1 MPINPTDLQHPG
13 AAHVDSYWAATAG
26 PEVDGAVPVDSDR
39 EVDVAIIGG
48 GYTGLSAAYHL
59 GREHG
64 ISAHVLEAN
73 RIGWGC
79 SGRNGGFC
87 SIGIGKDDFGDW
99 VNRFGLD
106 PAKRIF
112 EQGREAVRSV
122 QRILDA
128 EKLEVD
134 RSPEGG
140 LELAHRANRI
150 GEMAA
155 RQRELKELFG
165 LGCRLLGKS
174 ELDQGYLVSREAH
187 GALLHDE
194 GFALH
199 AMKYSRGLARAA
211 QRHGAVLHGAS
222 PVLEW
227 RRDGRRHLLRTPGG
241 SVRARQ
247 VVIAGNGY
255 TGDRLH
261 PGTNGRLL
269 PVLSNIIVT
278 RELSQ
283 AECESANWRSY
294 LKIWDSRRL
303 LFYYRLLPQ
312 NRVLFGARGGI
323 EDTPESN
330 RSQKAWLERRFAEM
344 FPALAKVETEYFW
357 RDWVCLSRDK
367 NPHIGSFEDGTVHYA
382 LAYMGSGVALATY
395 CGRLLA
401 GRVGGKAGE
410 PSYEAGP
417 LLGAPLPA
425 FPFPALRRVYQ
436 RLAYAYYGFKDEFL

>member
-26 PEVDGAVPVDSDR
+26 PEVDGTAPVDSDR

-140 LELAHRANRI
+140 LELAHRPNRI

-155 RQRELKELFG
+155 RQRKLKELFD
-165 LGCRLLGKS
+165 LDCQLLGKS

-241 SVRARQ
+241 LVRARQ

-261 PGTNGRLL
+261 PATNGRLL

-283 AECESANWRSY
+283 AERESVNWRSY

-323 EDTPESN
+323 DDTPGTTGT
-330 RSQKAWLERRFAEM
+330 RRHGWSGGS
-344 FPALAKVETEYFW
+344 PKCSPRWPRW
-357 RDWVCLSRDK
+357 RQNISGAAGSASRATRTPISAASRTVPSTTPWPIWAPVWRWRHIAGACLR
-367 NPHIGSFEDGTVHYA
+367 GGLQEDPMA
-382 LAYMGSGVALATY
+382 
-395 CGRLLA
+395 R
-401 GRVGGKAGE
+401 
-410 PSYEAGP
+410 
-417 LLGAPLPA
+417 
-425 FPFPALRRVYQ
+425 
-436 RLAYAYYGFKDEFL
+436 